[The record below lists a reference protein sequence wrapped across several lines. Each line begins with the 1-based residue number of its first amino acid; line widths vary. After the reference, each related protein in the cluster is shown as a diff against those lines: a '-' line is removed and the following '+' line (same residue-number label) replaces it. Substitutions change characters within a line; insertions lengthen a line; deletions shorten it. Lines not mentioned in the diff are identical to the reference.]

1 MSASELPRV
10 RILTGPTPLEPLPG
24 LQAYLFGEA
33 GIAPPARPLLWVK
46 RDDAEHAG
54 GIGGNK
60 ARKLEFILGQAL
72 ERGARRLITPGM
84 LGSNHA
90 LTLALAARLHGL
102 RVRFILGPQPITDD
116 VRMKLLAFHALGAE
130 LVIRGNLISMGLSMG
145 AAQLRSALERDE
157 YYVPTGGSSREG
169 MQGYRLAFEELC
181 TQTGRADL
189 PALIYVPYGS
199 GGTAAGLLAGARASG
214 LSNQVRIEAVRVT
227 APWMT
232 TRSRLNGFARPEAR
246 RWDNLD
252 IISGYQQPGYGAS
265 TPEVEEVIRLLRD
278 TDGIELES
286 TYSGKAMLALVAGV
300 RASLR
305 ATGTIEKTLFWLTYH
320 RHDLDGIVRAY
331 AWSNPREKWRELPR
345 AVWPHY
351 KGWNG

>member
-1 MSASELPRV
+1 MTAIELPRV
-10 RILTGPTPLEPLPG
+10 RILQGPTPLAPLPG
-24 LQAYLFGEA
+24 LQSYLFNEA
-33 GIAPPARPLLWVK
+33 RIAPPAQALLWVK

-60 ARKLEFILGQAL
+60 ARKLEFILGEAV

-90 LTLALAARLHGL
+90 LTLALAARLHDL
-102 RVRFILGPQPITDD
+102 RVRLILGPQPITDD

-130 LVIRGNLISMGLSMG
+130 LLIQNNLISMGLSMG
-145 AAQLRSALERDE
+145 AAQLRAAITHGDH
-157 YYVPTGGSSREG
+157 YVPTGGSSREG
-169 MQGYRLAFEELC
+169 AHGYRLAFEELYN
-181 TQTGRADL
+181 QTGRAEL

-199 GGTAAGLLAGARASG
+199 GGTAAGLLAGARAMGVSD
-214 LSNQVRIEAVRVT
+214 QVRIEAVRVT

-232 TRSRLNGFARPEAR
+232 TRARLNGFARPESR

-252 IISGYQQPGYGAS
+252 IISGYHQPGYGAS
-265 TPEVEEVIRLLRD
+265 TPEVDAIVQLLRE

-286 TYSGKAMLALVAGV
+286 TYSGKAMLALVEGV
-300 RASLR
+300 RAKLN

-320 RHDLDGIVRAY
+320 RHDLEGIIRGY
-331 AWSNPREKWRELPR
+331 PWRNEHEKWRELPR
-345 AVWPHY
+345 ALWPHY
-351 KGWNG
+351 AST